1 MSGEERRGSPEA
13 TVRFRRRLA
22 DLKRN
27 GSNIL
32 LVGTDALAAACERL
46 LGESDAGPRYRLFV
60 TADAGPDTARA
71 KLDAVGPRPD
81 RDAAAVVNWGTDV
94 RGGATASDDADVTA
108 SDRDSPGP
116 SRGGPPSDGGSP
128 SDGGP
133 KPDDGPKSD
142 GGPTLREV
150 AVEGDDLRDLGVAV
164 EDAIEG
170 FEEGGARISP
180 AELRV
185 CFDSLTPLVEDYGD
199 RDVRRFLLGVT
210 ETVERVDGMGHY
222 HLPARYDSEVVGSL
236 SPLFDAVVEVRR
248 ADGEIQQRW
257 HLSDPDIATDWLA
270 L

>member
-1 MSGEERRGSPEA
+1 MSGEERRGSPES
-13 TVRFRRRLA
+13 TVRFRHRLA

-46 LGESDAGPRYRLFV
+46 LGESGAAPRYRLFV
-60 TADAGPDTARA
+60 TADASPDTARS
-71 KLDAVGPRPD
+71 KLQRIEPHPD
-81 RDAAAVVNWGTDV
+81 RDAAAVVNWKTDV
-94 RGGATASDDADVTA
+94 RGGAAASGDDP
-108 SDRDSPGP
+108 SDSF
-116 SRGGPPSDGGSP
+116 RGGPNSGGEP
-128 SDGGP
+128 Q
-133 KPDDGPKSD
+133 SD

-150 AVEGDDLRDLGVAV
+150 SVDSDDLRDLGVAV
-164 EDAIEG
+164 EETIEG
-170 FEEGGARISP
+170 FEEEVEHISP

-185 CFDSLTPLVEDYGD
+185 CFDSLTPLVNDYEE
-199 RDVRRFLLGVT
+199 RDVRRFLLGLT

-222 HLPARYDSEVVGSL
+222 HLPARYDSEVVDSL

-257 HLSDPDIATDWLA
+257 HLRNPEITTDWLS